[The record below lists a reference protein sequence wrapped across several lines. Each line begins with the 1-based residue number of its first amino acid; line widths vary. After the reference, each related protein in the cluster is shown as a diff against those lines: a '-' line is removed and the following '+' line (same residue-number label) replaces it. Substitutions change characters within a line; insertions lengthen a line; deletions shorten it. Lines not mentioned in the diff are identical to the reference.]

1 MAVDAGEAI
10 TVLGS
15 RIKEM
20 ERLCK
25 LRRQGD
31 ANDKKPTVHVEY
43 SPCMK
48 TLLCTYVNV

>member
-10 TVLGS
+10 TVLGRS

-25 LRRQGD
+25 LRRKGD
-31 ANDKKPTVHVEY
+31 ANDRKSTVHVEY
-43 SPCMK
+43 ALVRRLYCVHM
-48 TLLCTYVNV
+48 

>member
-10 TVLGS
+10 TVLGRS

-25 LRRQGD
+25 LRRKGD
-31 ANDKKPTVHVEY
+31 ANDKKSTVHVEY
-43 SPCMK
+43 ALVRRFYCVHM
-48 TLLCTYVNV
+48 